1 LYRKRRTVVESLAT
15 RVELS
20 LHTDIFLRIVPT
32 TNELEDAGVNQDTPE
47 ELGGGKNG
55 IMEEK

>member
-1 LYRKRRTVVESLAT
+1 MVESLAT